1 MRKRIAASLM
11 VLSMAVL
18 FYIMAAAGLNVS
30 VTSVDPPN
38 IGGSGFSPNYEIVM
52 WIENAAGAF
61 VRTFGLWG
69 HQTNSND
76 LPIWTS
82 HNGGSTTVDGVTS
95 ATLTS
100 GKTVNATWDLTGAS
114 GTVVPNGTYT
124 YNLELSNHHSSTT
137 AYTDWYASGTININ
151 GTSSTKTGADSVV
164 NMATTYLTSISAMY
178 TASTSIAY
186 NPRANQNDVN
196 PLAFVTPADF
206 GNGIARM
213 KLVSPNGRVVWQKNY
228 VTSSGNSIVVTS
240 KDVLASRR
248 FSGVG
253 ILVADYGVEKI
264 SRLFVQP
271 N

>member
-1 MRKRIAASLM
+1 MRKRIMASLM
-11 VLSMAVL
+11 VLSMAAL
-18 FYIMAAAGLNVS
+18 FYVMAAAGLNVS
-30 VTSVDPPN
+30 VTAVDPP
-38 IGGSGFSPNYEIVM
+38 GGSFGNSYEIVM

-100 GKTVNATWDLTGAS
+100 GKAVNATWDLTNAS
-114 GTVVPNGTYT
+114 ATVVPNGTYT
-124 YNLELSNHHSSTT
+124 YNLEISNHHSATT
-137 AYTDWYASGTININ
+137 GYTDWYAKGTININ
-151 GTSSTKTGADSVV
+151 GTSSTKTGLDSVV
-164 NMATTYLTSISAMY
+164 NSATTYMTNVSAMY

-186 NPRANQNDVN
+186 NPREKQNNVD
-196 PLAFVTPADF
+196 PLAFVTPNNF
-206 GNGIARM
+206 GTGIVHM
-213 KLVSPNGRVVWQKNY
+213 KLVAPNGRVVWQKNY
-228 VTSSGNSIVVTS
+228 RTSAGNSIVVTS
-240 KDVLASRR
+240 KDVLMGNR